1 MSAGQEITGVSAVMV
16 IDDHP
21 LFCEALTMTL
31 CSALGTEA
39 VDSVNSLRDAVAR
52 LDNGAAPELILLDLN
67 LPDVVGMDGL
77 IRLKTAAP
85 RIPVVVVSSL
95 SDDRVIASA
104 LRAGASG
111 FIPKD
116 SPRDV
121 LVGAVRAVLR
131 GGTWTPEGFIPDS
144 DAESRDDPLARLQ
157 DLTPQQMRILQL
169 VCEGKLNKQIAYD
182 LGIAETTVKAHISA
196 ILRKLGVQSRT
207 QAVLIAQ
214 AVSFSSILQSQGPG
228 R

>member
-1 MSAGQEITGVSAVMV
+1 V

-31 CSALGTEA
+31 GAAFGADAVVSA
-39 VDSVNSLRDAVAR
+39 NSLRDALEKLAA
-52 LDNGAAPELILLDLN
+52 GAAPELILLDLN
-67 LPDVVGMDGL
+67 LPDVVGVDGL
-77 IRLKTAAP
+77 LRLKSIVP
-85 RIPVVVVSSL
+85 RTPVVVVSSL

-104 LRAGASG
+104 LRAGAAG

-131 GGTWTPEGFIPDS
+131 GGVWTPEGFIADS
-144 DAESRDDPLARLQ
+144 DAASRDDPLSRLQ

-169 VCEGKLNKQIAYD
+169 VCEGKLNKQIAYN

-207 QAVLIAQ
+207 QAVLVAQ
-214 AVSFSSILQSQGPG
+214 VVSFSSILQTEGPAQ
-228 R
+228 

>member
-1 MSAGQEITGVSAVMV
+1 MGAAQVGSVNAVMV

-31 CSALGTEA
+31 RAAFGAGAVEA
-39 VDSVNSLRDAVAR
+39 ANSLSEASRR
-52 LDNGAAPELILLDLN
+52 LEAGAAPDLILLDLN
-67 LPDVVGMDGL
+67 LPDVSGVDGL
-77 IRLKTAAP
+77 IRLRAAT
-85 RIPVVVVSSL
+85 RAPVVVVSSL
-95 SDDRVIASA
+95 ADDRIIASA
-104 LRAGASG
+104 LKAGASG

-121 LVGAVRAVLR
+121 IVGAVRTVLA
-131 GGTWTPEGFIPDS
+131 GQTWTPEGFIEGGGADP
-144 DAESRDDPLARLQ
+144 DDPLTRLRE
-157 DLTPQQMRILQL
+157 LTPQQMRILQL
-169 VCEGKLNKQIAYD
+169 VCAGKLNKQIAWD

-214 AVSFSSILQSQGPG
+214 QVSFQSILHSDGASQ
-228 R
+228 

>member
-1 MSAGQEITGVSAVMV
+1 MGAGEFSGGGVNAVLV

-31 CSALGTEA
+31 RAAFGAGAVESA
-39 VDSVNSLRDAVAR
+39 NSLGDAAAR
-52 LDNGAAPELILLDLN
+52 LEGGLVPDLILLDLN
-67 LPDVVGMDGL
+67 LPDVAGVDGL
-77 IRLKTAAP
+77 VRLRSIARA
-85 RIPVVVVSSL
+85 PVVVVSSL
-95 SDDRVIASA
+95 ADDRVISSA

-121 LVGAVRAVLR
+121 IVGAVRSVLAGR
-131 GGTWTPEGFIPDS
+131 TWTPEGFIDGGPADP
-144 DAESRDDPLARLQ
+144 DDPLERMK

-169 VCEGKLNKQIAYD
+169 VCAGKLNKQIAWD

-214 AVSFSSILQSQGPG
+214 QVSFSSILHPG
-228 R
+228 GATQ

>member
-1 MSAGQEITGVSAVMV
+1 MATGQEIHGGVGAVMV
-16 IDDHP
+16 VDDHP

-31 CSALGTEA
+31 RAAFGAHA
-39 VDSVNSLRDAVAR
+39 VDSVNALNDAVAR
-52 LDNGAAPELILLDLN
+52 LAEGPAPELILLDLN
-67 LPDVVGMDGL
+67 LPDVSGVDGL
-77 IRLKTAAP
+77 IRLKAAAP
-85 RIPVVVVSSL
+85 RTPVVVVSSL
-95 SDDRVIASA
+95 NDDRVIGSA
-104 LRAGASG
+104 LRAGAAG

-121 LVGAVRAVLR
+121 LVGAVRAVLSGR
-131 GGTWTPEGFIPDS
+131 TWTPEGFIADR
-144 DAESRDDPLARLQ
+144 AEAGDDPLSRLR

-169 VCEGKLNKQIAYD
+169 VCAGKLNKQIAWD

-214 AVSFSSILQSQGPG
+214 QVSFSSILHTEGPAQ
-228 R
+228 